1 MSSTVHFRAK
11 RMVTC
16 HKGFILAAF
25 RSLSQVASPPSACDI
40 SNWWSP
46 PIFPALRAANPS
58 ALGTLSQA
66 VTDPSAHPLC
76 NFLSHVTSP
85 SALRENVQYA
95 GAFCRDLASHS
106 RTPDRFRLLHLSQWP
121 PAAPK
126 AAGRSAQGAKGCS
139 DGCGIMRMCAVTRT
153 RNFWRGGVSN
163 KKVPANVDVDGDR
176 VISFSVEGAGAAKH
190 SS

>member
-1 MSSTVHFRAK
+1 MYIGNENTVHFRAK

-25 RSLSQVASPPSACDI
+25 RSLSQVASPSSACDI
-40 SNWWSP
+40 SKWWSP

-85 SALRENVQYA
+85 SALREKVLAIDSMSVHEPCRAVTPKYRHLRNHVSWFTLDSENVQ
-95 GAFCRDLASHS
+95 
-106 RTPDRFRLLHLSQWP
+106 
-121 PAAPK
+121 
-126 AAGRSAQGAKGCS
+126 
-139 DGCGIMRMCAVTRT
+139 
-153 RNFWRGGVSN
+153 VS
-163 KKVPANVDVDGDR
+163 VL
-176 VISFSVEGAGAAKH
+176 
-190 SS
+190 